1 MRRVRYLMWKEV
13 IELMRDERTR
23 TLVLIAPVLQLTL
36 LGYAA
41 TTDVHNIPLAVVDQD
56 RTAASRE
63 LVRRFEGSSY
73 FTVRHWLPSTDQIDP
88 LLERGDAWIA
98 ITIPQNYGADI
109 ARGVPVTV
117 QAVADGSDANSS
129 TLSLGYARSLI
140 TEYARELA
148 RNRPAAAT
156 PPAGITPEIR
166 VWFNPE
172 LESRLFFVPGVLA
185 LVLLVITT
193 TLSSMAIVREKEQGT
208 LEQLN
213 VTPLARWELIVGKLM
228 PYAVIGFIDVCLVLA
243 IAVLWFQVPLRGSV
257 ALLFLLTMLFV
268 VNTLAIGLL
277 VSTISSTQQQA
288 MMTAILFFLM
298 PMVYLSGF
306 VFPIENMPVA
316 IQKVTYAIPLRYY
329 LEIVRGIFLKG
340 VGLDVL
346 WPQAVALAG
355 TGVGLLTLAVLRSS
369 KRAG

>member
-1 MRRVRYLMWKEV
+1 MWKEV

-23 TLVLIAPVLQLTL
+23 SLVLIAPVLQLTL

-41 TTDVHNIPLAVVDQD
+41 TTDVHNIPLAIVDQD

-63 LVRRFEGSSY
+63 LVRRFDGSSY
-73 FTVRHWLPSTDQIDP
+73 FTVRHWLPSTDLIDP

-98 ITIPQNYGADI
+98 ITIPPNYGADI
-109 ARGVPVTV
+109 ARGATVTV

-129 TLSLGYARSLI
+129 TLSLGYASALV
-140 TEYARELA
+140 TEYAQELA
-148 RNRPAAAT
+148 RKGSVAAWT
-156 PPAGITPEIR
+156 GRAGITPEIR

-243 IAVLWFQVPLRGSV
+243 ITVLWFQVPLRGSV
-257 ALLFLLTMLFV
+257 TLLFLLTMLYV

-288 MMTAILFFLM
+288 MMTAMLFFLM

-369 KRAG
+369 KRSG

>member
-23 TLVLIAPVLQLTL
+23 SLVLIAPVLQLTL

-63 LVRRFEGSSY
+63 LVQRFDGSAY
-73 FTVRHWLPSTDQIDP
+73 FTVKQWLPSSDLIDP

-98 ITIPQNYGADI
+98 ITIPPHYGADI

-117 QAVADGSDANSS
+117 QAAADGSDANSS
-129 TLSLGYARSLI
+129 TLSLGYASALV

-148 RNRPAAAT
+148 RASPTAT
-156 PPAGITPEIR
+156 QPAGITPEIR

-257 ALLFLLTMLFV
+257 TLLFLLTMLYV

-288 MMTAILFFLM
+288 MMTAMLFFLM

-306 VFPIENMPVA
+306 VFPIENMPAA

-355 TGVGLLTLAVLRSS
+355 TGVGLLTLAMLRSS
-369 KRAG
+369 KRSG